1 MRSAERIRHQKHK
14 RKTTLML
21 KKFAVVALAVLA
33 TLMIVGCPY
42 PDKPYNAPS
51 LDGLNLHGMPVSKD
65 DLRVEET
72 YIAEEGKSD
81 WVVFLPTQTCSAPDP
96 VHNDYTY
103 KTPTLSHYDPTS
115 KTITILVNRENIGY
129 CYEIYNADASGK
141 IKPII
146 INEQELPSN
155 PISSYALCYADSDI
169 EGVPYRWCASSDSG
183 TVYGGTRIRE
193 IIYAVNIL
201 KDNYFPPYDV
211 ALTGFA
217 AAYKASDT
225 QYRFFTS
232 IFRYFDSQGM
242 GDVGFLSNQLR
253 KGQDTFA
260 LPEGLVKI
268 STIAAYEWT
277 VYKGQIPYTEN
288 ISNMAKRM
296 DGIKPVFETE
306 E

>member
-1 MRSAERIRHQKHK
+1 
-14 RKTTLML
+14 ML

-42 PDKPYNAPS
+42 PDKPYNTPS

-81 WVVFLPTQTCSAPDP
+81 WVVVLPTQTCSAPDP

-129 CYEIYNADASGK
+129 CYELYNADTSGK
-141 IKPII
+141 ILSVTLANGYEMPTD
-146 INEQELPSN
+146 

-169 EGVPYRWCASSDSG
+169 KGVPYMWCASSDSG

-201 KDNYFPPYDV
+201 KDNYFPPFDV

-225 QYRFFTS
+225 QYRFFTN
-232 IFRYFDSQGM
+232 IFRYFGSPGM
-242 GDVGFLSNQLR
+242 SDVGFLSNQLR
-253 KGQDTFA
+253 KGEDTFA
-260 LPEGLVKI
+260 PPEGLVEKI

-277 VYKGQIPYTEN
+277 VYKGDIPRTEN

>member
-1 MRSAERIRHQKHK
+1 
-14 RKTTLML
+14 ML

-42 PDKPYNAPS
+42 PDKPYNGPS
-51 LDGLNLHGMPVSKD
+51 LDGLNLHNLPVSKNDLSLSNNTSVSTCYVHMRGADGFTPD
-65 DLRVEET
+65 DRVDN
-72 YIAEEGKSD
+72 G
-81 WVVFLPTQTCSAPDP
+81 
-96 VHNDYTY
+96 HM
-103 KTPTLSHYDPTS
+103 TPTLSYYNPTS

-146 INEQELPSN
+146 LNEQEIPSN

-169 EGVPYRWCASSDSG
+169 EGVPYFWCAASDSG
-183 TVYGGTRIRE
+183 EVYKGEKIRE
-193 IIYAVNIL
+193 ILFAVNIL
-201 KDNYFPPYDV
+201 KDNYMPAYDV

-225 QYRFFTS
+225 KFRFFTN
-232 IFRYFDSQGM
+232 IFRYFNNQGV
-242 GDVGFLSNQLR
+242 GDVRFLTNQLR
-253 KGQDTFA
+253 GEVDTFA
-260 LPEGLVKI
+260 PPEGFVEKI

-277 VYKGQIPYTEN
+277 VYKGQIPRTEN

-296 DGIKPVFETE
+296 DGITPVFETE